1 MRPTHHNHPTLTTH
15 NPKHR
20 INNKYKRVSK
30 KLLQK
35 LQMNQRNGI
44 KIAKIIQY
52 KNLTWTSLI
61 VIKNLTYS
69 IRLLRRLR
77 TNYNKSKTKTS
88 PSSTANAI
96 GQNRVKLLPRLT
108 SLAMKTISL
117 TMSYKWSMRNKFR
130 WETEI
135 LLK

>member
-1 MRPTHHNHPTLTTH
+1 MRLTHHNHPTLTTH
-15 NPKHR
+15 NPKLR

-96 GQNRVKLLPRLT
+96 GQSRVKLLPRLT
-108 SLAMKTISL
+108 SLAMKIISL